1 VKEKMRRLGLY
12 QTRGRPPRKRKRL
25 NKAMVTLIEEMLNFK
40 VDCKH
45 IALITGIPVFQI
57 KEEVMNYEK
66 ERGPF

>member
-1 VKEKMRRLGLY
+1 MRRLGLY

-57 KEEVMNYEK
+57 KEREEVMNYGK
-66 ERGPF
+66 RKSLF

>member
-1 VKEKMRRLGLY
+1 
-12 QTRGRPPRKRKRL
+12 
-25 NKAMVTLIEEMLNFK
+25 MVTLIEEMLNFK